1 MAISEIDR
9 HIIWGGVVIFNILGL
24 FGNLNVI
31 YAHYRLKALRTKYG
45 ILLTMLVTVQS
56 ICLIYELV
64 GTVYG
69 VFVRPIIRKTC
80 FYLISP
86 YIVTYCIQMGL
97 MAAISTDLLISIAAP
112 LRHRAFSTKKYL
124 SMLVIPGVI
133 YGGVVL
139 TIGIF
144 YADSEE
150 IKLCQP
156 PSSLPFSVRK
166 VWYILALIF
175 NAITTIS
182 YVAAFTIIYCKY
194 REHHFDRQFDNS
206 HIERKAMKSLSVLI
220 IVFLLERLLLI
231 FLMNVLEAAG
241 FSVEVIERAQAYM
254 AFSAMACYSSTFYV
268 CFARSSEYRKIFWSQ
283 IVDTVGCCGV
293 KLKEDRF
300 GSSSID
306 ELRHTCFYILSPY
319 IFTFCLQVALMAA
332 ISTDMLISIAFPL
345 QHRMLRRR
353 TYLTI
358 LVLPGVIY
366 GVAVLITG
374 VIFTNERQLKLCNL
388 PTSLP
393 FKVMKMWHL
402 AGLVFT
408 VVTIFSYLAAYAIL
422 YRKYKNN
429 INHFNVVHFNQI
441 AKLHS
446 DNKNIERKALKSLS
460 ILIVVFIIE
469 RLFFISL
476 INYLDFAGHSKDVLE
491 KAQAYMVFSSLTV
504 YSSTYYVCFARSSE
518 YRRIFWRQIVKMIGC
533 FGVKL
538 QEDRFGHSSTEDLS
552 GVVVFNIFGLFGNLN
567 VIYAH
572 YRLKELRNTLH
583 NVGYGSLNLSTKWV
597 FLLRIDLH
605 LHLLHLMSLMAAI
618 SVDMFFSI
626 AAPLWHRMLRRRTY
640 LTVLMTPGI
649 IYGISAVLMGHVI
662 GLVFIMTTIIFYI
675 SAFAVIYRKYRVHC
689 VCPYDLSFS
698 LIQFIQFS
706 TGDIERNAMKSLSII
721 IIVFICE
728 RLIFI
733 FLMNYLDF
741 SRYSKEVM
749 DKAEAY
755 MIFSALTVYSST
767 FYVCFA
773 RSIVAVSLL
782 FSASGRSLLG
792 IKLNKD
798 RFARSSTADLR
809 KNTESR
815 NDKFQLSS
823 VETEQKTHP
832 ILSKHR
838 FGMDIISSIIGLGA
852 KKKTSFFSSG
862 D

>member
-1 MAISEIDR
+1 MLGKNAFPSIEIAIEEIYS
-9 HIIWGGVVIFNILGL
+9 WLTLQEENCQ
-24 FGNLNVI
+24 GNKDQFPSRRSHFSSLLNLLEDI
-31 YAHYRLKALRTKYG
+31 AARLAKRRMKKDAQKATIRTGSSIQFTKRG
-45 ILLTMLVTVQS
+45 QRFIGENGRILLTMLVTVQS

-69 VFVRPIIRKTC
+69 VFVRPII
-80 FYLISP
+80 
-86 YIVTYCIQMGL
+86 
-97 MAAISTDLLISIAAP
+97 
-112 LRHRAFSTKKYL
+112 RHRAFSTKKYL

-306 ELRHTCFYILSPY
+306 ELRH
-319 IFTFCLQVALMAA
+319 
-332 ISTDMLISIAFPL
+332 
-345 QHRMLRRR
+345 RMLRRR

-408 VVTIFSYLAAYAIL
+408 V
-422 YRKYKNN
+422 
-429 INHFNVVHFNQI
+429 I

-538 QEDRFGHSSTEDLS
+538 QEDRFGHSSTEDLRKHVRHS
-552 GVVVFNIFGLFGNLN
+552 KFQPN
-567 VIYAH
+567 
-572 YRLKELRNTLH
+572 ES
-583 NVGYGSLNLSTKWV
+583 YGSLSGGHPKMGVST
-597 FLLRIDLH
+597 
-605 LHLLHLMSLMAAI
+605 S
-618 SVDMFFSI
+618 
-626 AAPLWHRMLRRRTY
+626 
-640 LTVLMTPGI
+640 
-649 IYGISAVLMGHVI
+649 
-662 GLVFIMTTIIFYI
+662 
-675 SAFAVIYRKYRVHC
+675 YR
-689 VCPYDLSFS
+689 PTSS
-698 LIQFIQFS
+698 LIAFNV
-706 TGDIERNAMKSLSII
+706 TNG
-721 IIVFICE
+721 C
-728 RLIFI
+728 
-733 FLMNYLDF
+733 DF
-741 SRYSKEVM
+741 SRYVLLYRCTTMEVM

-773 RSIVAVSLL
+773 RS
-782 FSASGRSLLG
+782 R

-798 RFARSSTADLR
+798 RFARSSTADL
-809 KNTESR
+809 S
-815 NDKFQLSS
+815 
-823 VETEQKTHP
+823 H
-832 ILSKHR
+832 
-838 FGMDIISSIIGLGA
+838 
-852 KKKTSFFSSG
+852 
-862 D
+862 